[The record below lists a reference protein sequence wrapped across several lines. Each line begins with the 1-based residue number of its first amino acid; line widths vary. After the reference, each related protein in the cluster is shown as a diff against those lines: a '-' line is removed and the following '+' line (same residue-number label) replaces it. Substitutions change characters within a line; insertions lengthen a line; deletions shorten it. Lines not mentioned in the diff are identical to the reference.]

1 MQAGTLLV
9 VSSAPDVAG
18 WGGTLAQVATEASA
32 SGSPPASRFGWGP
45 LSRLRAPNHVPPTV
59 PHLPPVALSRTKRLV
74 DAAFAAVALLLLF
87 PLLLIAAAAVV
98 FDGGWPP
105 LFAQERIGL
114 EGQRFRMWKFRTM
127 VNGAEGMRD
136 SLAHLNEAPFPAFK
150 VTNDP
155 RVTRL
160 GRLLRRSSLDELPQ
174 LWNVMRGEMSLVG
187 PRPALPEEV
196 RHYDAFALRRLAAR
210 PGITGMWQIE
220 NRNRSNGHFQ
230 DWVQKD
236 LAYVDSWS
244 PWLDVVLFAKTL
256 AAIARMT
263 GR

>member
-1 MQAGTLLV
+1 MTGA
-9 VSSAPDVAG
+9 AP
-18 WGGTLAQVATEASA
+18 EALA
-32 SGSPPASRFGWGP
+32 SGSPRASRFAWALP
-45 LSRLRAPNHVPPTV
+45 WVRPASTAPPTA
-59 PHLPPVALSRTKRLV
+59 PELPRVALSRTKRLV
-74 DAAFAAVALLLLF
+74 DAVFAVFALLLLS
-87 PLLLIAAAAVV
+87 PLLLIVAAAVV
-98 FDGGWPP
+98 LDGGWPP

-114 EGQRFRMWKFRTM
+114 AGQRFRMWKFRTM
-127 VNGAEGMRD
+127 VNGAEDMREG
-136 SLAHLNEAPFPAFK
+136 LVHLNEAPFPAFK

-174 LWNVMRGEMSLVG
+174 FWNVMRGEMSLVG

-196 RHYDAFALRRLAAR
+196 RHYDSFALRRLAAR
-210 PGITGMWQIE
+210 PGITGIWQIE

-230 DWVQKD
+230 EWVQKD
-236 LAYVDSWS
+236 VAYLEGWS
-244 PWLDVVLFAKTL
+244 LWLDVVLFAKTL